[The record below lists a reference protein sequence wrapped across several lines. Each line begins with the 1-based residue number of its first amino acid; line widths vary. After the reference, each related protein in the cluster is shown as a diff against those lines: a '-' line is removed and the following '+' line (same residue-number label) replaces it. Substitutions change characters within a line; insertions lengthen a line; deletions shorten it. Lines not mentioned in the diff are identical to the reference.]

1 MIRLAD
7 LHPEVRDAL
16 RSRLVHKIRGEMP
29 YDMYPMGG
37 AMSGGADE
45 LALTSSSASTFPVS
59 LEHEGGSLFHS
70 LLPGMSG
77 SRFIGL
83 GMSGG
88 KVGKM
93 SRGKHTVGKVTKR
106 DKEHIIAAYPRIVI
120 AYQQK
125 GKRVPWKQLKEHLV
139 MGGSMSGGRGG
150 IGKFFKHL
158 GQEIH
163 HGLDV
168 AGSYAKHHI
177 LPEVKAGLQ
186 KAGQDI
192 TKYGVDKLKEGVTK
206 YGKEAVDYLGKHAVD
221 FITNPAV
228 DAGLEDAAEVALV
241 AAGLHRRRGRGRG
254 RKPKMS
260 GRKKETE
267 RGLIVGDIVR
277 KTGMSLPQASHY
289 VKEYGLY

>member
-37 AMSGGADE
+37 AFAGGGDE

-59 LEHEGGSLFHS
+59 LEDYEGGSLFHHS
-70 LLPGMSG
+70 FVPRMNGMVG
-77 SRFIGL
+77 SRMIGL
-83 GMSGG
+83 GMAGG
-88 KVGKM
+88 KIGKM
-93 SRGKHTVGKVTKR
+93 TRTGKVTKT
-106 DKEHIIAAYPRIVI
+106 DKDHITAAYPRIVL
-120 AYQQK
+120 AYQHK
-125 GKRVPWKQLKEHLV
+125 GKRVPWKELKEHMLI
-139 MGGSMSGGRGG
+139 GGEMSGGRGG
-150 IGKFFKHL
+150 IKKFFSHL
-158 GQEIH
+158 GHEIH

-168 AGSYAKHHI
+168 AGNYAKQHI

-186 KAGQDI
+186 KAGKDI

-241 AAGLHRRRGRGRG
+241 AAGLRRKRRG
-254 RKPKMS
+254 RKPKKT
-260 GRKKETE
+260 GRKKETK

-277 KTGMSLPQASHY
+277 KTGMSLGDASHY
-289 VKEYGLY
+289 VKEHGLY